1 MNTLWMAVVALWVLA
16 EKALPWGSC
25 TARLTGAVLVAWG
38 SVSLAIAVV
47 LSKKSICAD
56 KHSTEPPG
64 GRAWRMYKFLDAVY
78 RGRNAR

>member
-38 SVSLAIAVV
+38 SVSLAIAV
-47 LSKKSICAD
+47 
-56 KHSTEPPG
+56 
-64 GRAWRMYKFLDAVY
+64 F
-78 RGRNAR
+78 